1 MGYIK
6 QKLKDIFGKIVGYIW
21 NKLWDIFATLWDIF
35 GLKFK
40 LNYGIYLVKIMGFFS
55 KNMGYIWQ

>member
-1 MGYIK
+1 MGYICNTM
-6 QKLKDIFGKIVGYIW
+6 GY
-21 NKLWDIFATLWDIF
+21 F

-40 LNYGIYLVKIMGFFS
+40 LKYGINLVKIMGFFS